1 MADPM
6 SDPERPAAPVTGL
19 FPRMEAARRRSRL
32 PFSDRRLPW
41 GFLLVVALP
50 TLVALVYFL
59 LVASPRYVSEARF
72 IVRAGQ
78 QPTPSSMGLALQG
91 VGLAPAQTDAFA
103 VHDWMRSR
111 DAVVELRDRA
121 RLEAVLGAPG
131 ADPFS
136 RWPRFGEGRSVE
148 GLHRAYRRFV
158 TVGYDSTTGISV
170 LRVEAYR
177 PEDARRLAE
186 SLLQGGER
194 LVNRLNERAAADA
207 VAEATRAVDEAEARL
222 ALASSRLT
230 GFRNRQRFI
239 DPQGAAE
246 AGGQVIV
253 ALTTQLATLRAD
265 RAQLAAEAPQSPQLP
280 SLDGRIRALERQ
292 IAAERAK
299 IAGAA
304 DSLAPQVSAYEDLV
318 LERQFADR
326 QLAEATTALVEAR
339 QEARRQSL
347 YLERVAGP
355 LAADEATRPRRWRS
369 ILIVLLSSLLILGV
383 GRLLVLGLREHRQ
396 TA

>member
-1 MADPM
+1 M
-6 SDPERPAAPVTGL
+6 SETERPGPVSAAPVGPFAAFSRRAREEGL
-19 FPRMEAARRRSRL
+19 RRPPL
-32 PFSDRRLPW
+32 
-41 GFLLVVALP
+41 GFLIVVVLP
-50 TLVALVYFL
+50 TLVAAVYFL
-59 LVASPRYVSEARF
+59 LIASPRYVTEARF
-72 IVRAGQ
+72 VVRAGT
-78 QPTPSSMGLALQG
+78 QPPPAAVGLALQG
-91 VGLAPAQTDAFA
+91 VGIGAPQTDAFA
-103 VHDWMRSR
+103 VHEWMRSR
-111 DAVVELRDRA
+111 DAVVEMRDRA
-121 RLEAVLGAPG
+121 GLTEILGRAG

-136 RWPRFGEGRSVE
+136 RWPRLGEGRSVE

-177 PEDARRLAE
+177 PEDAVRLADA
-186 SLLQGGER
+186 LLDGGET
-194 LVNRLNERAAADA
+194 LVNRLNTRSAEQA
-207 VAEATRAVDEAEARL
+207 VADATRAVDEAEARL
-222 ALASSRLT
+222 ATASQRLT

-253 ALTTQLATLRAD
+253 ALTTQLAGLRAD

-326 QLAEATTALVEAR
+326 QLAEATAALVEAR
-339 QEARRQSL
+339 QEARRQAL
-347 YLERVAGP
+347 FLERIAGP
-355 LAADEATRPRRWRS
+355 LAADEPTRPRRWRS
-369 ILIVLLSSLLILGV
+369 LAIVLVSTLLLWAV

-396 TA
+396 AA

>member
-1 MADPM
+1 M
-6 SDPERPAAPVTGL
+6 SETERPGPVSTAPVGPFAAFAGRARADGL
-19 FPRMEAARRRSRL
+19 RRPPL
-32 PFSDRRLPW
+32 
-41 GFLLVVALP
+41 GFLIVVVLP
-50 TLVALVYFL
+50 TLVAAVYFL
-59 LVASPRYVSEARF
+59 LIASPRYVTEARF
-72 IVRAGQ
+72 VVRAGA
-78 QPTPSSMGLALQG
+78 QPPPAAVGLALQG
-91 VGLAPAQTDAFA
+91 VGIGAPQTDAFA
-103 VHDWMRSR
+103 VHEWMRSR
-111 DAVVELRDRA
+111 DAVVEMRDRA
-121 RLEAVLGAPG
+121 GLTEILGRPG

-136 RWPRFGEGRSVE
+136 RWPRLGEGRSVE

-177 PEDARRLAE
+177 PKDAVRLADA
-186 SLLQGGER
+186 LLDGGET
-194 LVNRLNERAAADA
+194 LVNRLNARSAEQA
-207 VAEATRAVDEAEARL
+207 VADATRAVDEAEARL
-222 ALASSRLT
+222 ATASQRLT

-253 ALTTQLATLRAD
+253 ALTTQLAGLRAE

-326 QLAEATTALVEAR
+326 QLAEATAALVEAR
-339 QEARRQSL
+339 QEARRQAL
-347 YLERVAGP
+347 FLERIAGP
-355 LAADEATRPRRWRS
+355 LAADEPTRPRRWRS
-369 ILIVLLSSLLILGV
+369 LAIVLVSTLLLWAV

-396 TA
+396 AA

>member
-1 MADPM
+1 M
-6 SDPERPAAPVTGL
+6 SDAERPSPVVGL
-19 FPRMEAARRRSRL
+19 FSGMEAARRRSRL
-32 PFSDRRLPW
+32 PLSDRPLPW

-50 TLVALVYFL
+50 TLAAAVYFL
-59 LVASPRYVSEARF
+59 LIASPRYVSEARF
-72 IVRAGQ
+72 IVRAGTRPP
-78 QPTPSSMGLALQG
+78 PTSVGLALQG
-91 VGLAPAQTDAFA
+91 AGLASAQTDAFA

-111 DAVVELRDRA
+111 DAVVELRDA
-121 RLEAVLGAPG
+121 GRLEAVLGAPG
-131 ADPFS
+131 ADPVS
-136 RWPRFGEGRSVE
+136 RWPRLGEGRTVE

-177 PEDARRLAE
+177 SEDARRLAE
-186 SLLQGGER
+186 NLLQGGER
-194 LVNRLNERAAADA
+194 LVNRLNVRAAADA
-207 VAEATRAVDEAEARL
+207 VTEAARAVDEAEARL
-222 ALASSRLT
+222 AMASSRLT

-292 IAAERAK
+292 ISAERAR

-326 QLAEATTALVEAR
+326 QLAEATSALIEAR

-369 ILIVLLSSLLILGV
+369 ILIVLFSTLLIWGV
-383 GRLLVLGLREHRQ
+383 GRLLILGLREHRQ
-396 TA
+396 AA

>member
-1 MADPM
+1 M

-19 FPRMEAARRRSRL
+19 FPRLEVTRRRVEA
-32 PFSDRRLPW
+32 PFGGRRPPW
-41 GFLLVVALP
+41 GLLLVVVLP
-50 TLVALVYFL
+50 TVVAAVYFL
-59 LVASPRYVSEARF
+59 LIASPRYVSEARF
-72 IVRAGQ
+72 IVRAGTR
-78 QPTPSSMGLALQG
+78 PPPSSVGMALQG

-111 DAVVELRDRA
+111 DAVVEMRDRA
-121 RLEAVLGAPG
+121 QLETVLGPPA

-136 RWPRFGEGRSVE
+136 RWPRLGEGRTVE
-148 GLHRAYRRFV
+148 GLHRAWRRFV

-186 SLLQGGER
+186 ALLGGGER
-194 LVNRLNERAAADA
+194 LVNRLNERASTDA
-207 VAEATRAVDEAEARL
+207 VTEAQRAVDEAEARL
-222 ALASSRLT
+222 ASASSRLT
-230 GFRNRQRFI
+230 GFRNRQRYI
-239 DPQGAAE
+239 DPQGQAE

-355 LAADEATRPRRWRS
+355 LTADEATRPRRWRS
-369 ILIVLLSSLLILGV
+369 ILIVLVSTLLIWGI

-396 TA
+396 AA